1 MSKKLLTMAFLAL
14 MGAGAAYGAEGL
26 SLDKAVQEALTNSP
40 YYQKAQAV
48 ESETSWGQYE
58 SFAEG
63 FLPQVSISG
72 QHFFTE
78 NYSFLNVEFGSP
90 NLIQFP
96 EVYPQTT
103 LNLDARMDIFD
114 GFKNV
119 HQVDSADRAHEAA
132 QILRDWAVFQ
142 VKEQVRLKFYTAMAA
157 KVLLDMANENVKT
170 LEDHLRIVQE
180 RLENGE
186 ATKFD
191 KLRVEVQLSEAKSDQ
206 LAAAD
211 NVVIARNDLAQVMG
225 LKNDDRPLTGK
236 VPAIEVDKWLSR
248 IQDVDF
254 ANRPDLK
261 AKLMQAQAA
270 LDQSAASGSF
280 WAPKISLIGEYQ
292 FYNSPDY
299 LTTGLSNTEDFRTDY
314 FFGAEATWDI
324 FDGGISLA
332 KAKEA
337 EAKAQEAQ
345 ADLKT
350 AQVQAPFDFDMW
362 KRRLASSGALYEAKL
377 TDVDKAKESVRLAI
391 LGFKAGTNTTT
402 DVLDAELDKYQASA
416 GVVKA
421 ELDILEAITNL
432 ELAIGKR
439 LTND

>member
-1 MSKKLLTMAFLAL
+1 MSPKFLTIAVLTLLGVT
-14 MGAGAAYGAEGL
+14 AACGAEGL
-26 SLDKAVQEALTNSP
+26 SLDKAVREALANSP

-48 ESETSWGQYE
+48 ENETSWGQYE
-58 SFAEG
+58 SFARG

-90 NLIQFP
+90 SPIQFP
-96 EVYPQTT
+96 EIYPQTT

-119 HQVDSADRAHEAA
+119 HEMNAADRTHEAA
-132 QILRDWAVFQ
+132 QILESWAVFQ
-142 VKEQVRLKFYTAMAA
+142 VKERVRLKFYTAMAA
-157 KVLLDMANENVKT
+157 KVLLDMATENVKT
-170 LEDHLRIVQE
+170 LEDHLRIVQD
-180 RLENGE
+180 RLENGD
-186 ATKFD
+186 ATKYD
-191 KLRVEVQLSEAKSDQ
+191 KLRVEVQLDEAKSDQ
-206 LAAAD
+206 LVASD
-211 NVVIARNDLAQVMG
+211 NVVIARKDLAQTMG
-225 LKNDDRPLTGK
+225 LKSDDRLLSGK

-248 IQDVDF
+248 VQDVDF

-261 AKLMQAQAA
+261 AKWMQAQAA
-270 LDQSAASGSF
+270 ADASAASGSF

-299 LTTGLSNTEDFRTDY
+299 LTTGLSNTSDFRTDY
-314 FFGAEATWDI
+314 FLGAAATWDI

-337 EAKAQEAQ
+337 EAKAKEAQ

-350 AQVQAPFDFDMW
+350 VQVQAPFDLDMW

-377 TDVDKAKESVRLAI
+377 TDVDKAKESVRLAT

-402 DVLDAELDKYQASA
+402 DVLDAELDKYRASA

-421 ELDILEAITNL
+421 ELDILEAVTNL
-432 ELAIGKR
+432 ELATGKR
-439 LTND
+439 LTNE